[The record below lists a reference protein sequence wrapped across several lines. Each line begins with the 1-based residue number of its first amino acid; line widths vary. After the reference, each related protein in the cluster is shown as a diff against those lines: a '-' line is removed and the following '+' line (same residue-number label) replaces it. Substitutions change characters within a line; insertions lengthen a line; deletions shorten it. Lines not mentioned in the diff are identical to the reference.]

1 MIAKQ
6 PYLLRAARPDEIPLL
21 GRIEQ
26 AAAQRFATTAFAWV
40 ADDTQPD
47 LAALRRSQAADGLLV
62 ADCGGLAVGF
72 LQFMPLDGAAYI
84 AELNVLPTHAGHG
97 LGAQL
102 IDATAERAMARGLNA
117 LTLTTFR
124 AIPWNAPYY
133 KRLGFFEMQTLSP
146 GLAVIR
152 DKHRAKGLTDADR
165 VFMSRPLASSRI

>member
-1 MIAKQ
+1 
-6 PYLLRAARPDEIPLL
+6 
-21 GRIEQ
+21 
-26 AAAQRFATTAFAWV
+26 V
-40 ADDTQPD
+40 ADDAQSD

-62 ADCGGLAVGF
+62 VDFDGLAVGF

-84 AELNVLPTHAGHG
+84 AELDVLPNHAGHG

-102 IDATAERAMARGLNA
+102 IDAAAVRAMARGLNA

-133 KRLGFFEMQTLSP
+133 KRLGFCEMQTLSP

-152 DKHRAKGLTDADR
+152 DKHRAKGLTDSDR
-165 VFMSRPLASSRI
+165 VFMSRPLASGRI